1 MTTTFRGIACGADGQ
16 TFILTEEHEKN
27 MNDDTTL
34 RRIEQKL
41 DELLKIAKLQPT
53 ATKDYAQKTV
63 DDGDL
68 DGKYGNPEVR
78 MIPSKWH
85 GQDFKGWKYADCP
98 PEFLDELAGMLDAIA
113 RKQAGD
119 PAKAKYAD
127 WSAKDAARARGW
139 AARHRKNG
147 TGPVLVPPPAVDWD
161 GPASGD
167 TMSDDIP
174 F

>member
-27 MNDDTTL
+27 MNDDTL

-53 ATKDYAQKTV
+53 ATKEYAQKSV
-63 DDGDL
+63 DDADL

-85 GQDFKGWKYADCP
+85 GQDFKGWKYSDCP
-98 PEFLDELAGMLDAIA
+98 PEFLDELSGMLDAIS

-139 AARHRKNG
+139 AERHRKNG
-147 TGPVLVPPPAVDWD
+147 TGPVLVPAPAVDWD

-167 TMSDDIP
+167 TGSDDFP

>member
-1 MTTTFRGIACGADGQ
+1 MTTTFRGIACTADGQ
-16 TFILTEEHEKN
+16 PFILTEEHEKT
-27 MNDDTTL
+27 MNDEL

-41 DELLKIAKLQPT
+41 DELLKIMKAMPT
-53 ATKDYAQKTV
+53 TPVDYKKKTV
-63 DDGDL
+63 DDADL

-85 GQDFKGWKYADCP
+85 GQDFKGWKYSDCP

-127 WSAKDAARARGW
+127 WSAKDAARARAW
-139 AARHRKNG
+139 ADRHRAKG
-147 TGPVLVPPPAVDWD
+147 TGPVLVPPPAIDW

-167 TMSDDIP
+167 TKSDDIP